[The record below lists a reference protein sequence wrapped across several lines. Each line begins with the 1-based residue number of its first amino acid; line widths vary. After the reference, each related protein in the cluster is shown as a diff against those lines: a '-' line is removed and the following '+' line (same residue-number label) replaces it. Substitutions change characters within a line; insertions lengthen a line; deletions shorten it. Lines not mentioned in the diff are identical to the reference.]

1 MSTSRLSS
9 ISVFAP
15 CWNEAE
21 NIPAFVEQAA
31 NVLPT
36 IAKQFEVIIVN
47 DGSSDTTREL
57 VSHLQEIYP
66 FLRIVSHETNQGYG
80 ASLRTGIRSARFDW
94 IFWTDGDLQ
103 FHLDSLKAFISHTG
117 DHTAVIGYRKHRAD
131 TFIRKLNGELYT
143 QLINMLFRIG
153 VRDIDCAFKLI
164 PRAPLQQLDI
174 TSSGAFTSAEILIR
188 LHRANIHFV
197 QLPVTHYK
205 RKFGTPTGGSI
216 KVIFKGLRETIHFF
230 IAST

>member
-1 MSTSRLSS
+1 MSASRLSS

-21 NIPAFVEQAA
+21 NMPAFVEQAA
-31 NVLPT
+31 SVLPT

-47 DGSSDTTREL
+47 DGSSDTTTKL
-57 VSHLQEIYP
+57 VTHLQEVYP
-66 FLRIVSHETNQGYG
+66 FLRLVSHETNKGYG
-80 ASLRTGIRSARFDW
+80 ASLRTGIKAARFDW

-103 FHLDSLKAFISHTG
+103 FHLDSLRAFVSHTAH
-117 DHTAVIGYRKHRAD
+117 HTAVIGYRRHRAD

-143 QLINMLFRIG
+143 QLINALFHIG

-164 PRAPLQQLDI
+164 PTHPLQELDI

-188 LHRANIHFV
+188 LHRAKIRFV

-205 RKFGTPTGGSI
+205 RKFGTPTGGSMQ
-216 KVIFKGLRETIHFF
+216 VIFKGLRETIQFYC
-230 IAST
+230 TQ